1 MAADWGVVR
10 DMLTGDKPR
19 RDAQGRDV
27 FEVWAD
33 MVLANPPQEYARVAR
48 DILSPET
55 PENSNTNAMVTNIQS
70 LYLTALQA
78 ANRVPDPRIVDAIA
92 KENDPGVPDARDG
105 ATEW

>member
-33 MVLANPPQEYARVAR
+33 IVLANPPQEYARVGR

-55 PENSNTNAMVTNIQS
+55 PENSNTNPMVTNIQS
-70 LYLTALQA
+70 LYLTALRE
-78 ANRVPDPRIVDAIA
+78 ANRVPNPLIVDAIA
-92 KENDPGVPDARDG
+92 KENNPGVPDTRDG